1 MDLTDGHHTLHPI
14 SEEQT
19 LPSEA
24 FDTIISDS
32 LHICWAH
39 TMRQGILH
47 IYLFLRKILW
57 CSCCSRFTDKDTK
70 TQRVRYYQVTQSES
84 DLIGCN
90 VSNLS
95 LEPILDLKKGCQNS
109 TTVPYTSH
117 QAPSKVQVLHTI
129 NIGAILLTKDLIQI
143 SLTCPQMSFYCS
155 QIQSRIAPC
164 IPLRSS
170 SAYNSSL
177 FLPCLSWSWQF
188 WRILGQLFYKN
199 VPQFGFI

>member
-155 QIQSRIAPC
+155 QIQSRIAPWGWGLLQPITVPC
-164 IPLRSS
+164 SYLVFHDLD
-170 SAYNSSL
+170 NS
-177 FLPCLSWSWQF
+177 
-188 WRILGQLFYKN
+188 GEY
-199 VPQFGFI
+199 